1 MTMRVYRRYHCDHG
15 HDWTVTTRE
24 GEPESAQDVHCP
36 EGHEAVTCN
45 EEQPADEVQFVLRPA
60 TRIVDRVTGR
70 TWDAGR
76 YFVALLDRADREL
89 CVSREHYSWAEATKL
104 AGMIKG
110 QDESRALE
118 WWKRKA
124 P

>member
-1 MTMRVYRRYHCDHG
+1 MTMRVYRRYRCDHG
-15 HDWTVTTRE
+15 HEWTVTTRE
-24 GEPESAQDVHCP
+24 GEPESAQDVQCP

-45 EEQPADEVQFVLRPA
+45 EEQPADEVQIVLRPA
-60 TRIVDRVTGR
+60 TRIVDRVTGK

-76 YFVALLDRADREL
+76 YFVALLDRADQEL
-89 CVSREHYSWAEATKL
+89 CVSSEHYTWEEATKL
-104 AGMIKG
+104 AGLFKG
-110 QDESRALE
+110 KDESRALD